1 MPGFRKFARYA
12 KSAVNPGC
20 KNFCFIFCYHPPWG
34 ARNFFFSENIRPSF
48 YFSLCQH
55 PSQSI
60 RSIRNFMRS
69 VPKFGKNTRNFFSVN
84 FFFFF
89 GLGLDSARG
98 NPYLQYLSRKIP
110 TWMKYTLFLF
120 SDFNESQLIYA
131 YKHDAY

>member
-1 MPGFRKFARYA
+1 MLNQQSTQGVRI
-12 KSAVNPGC
+12 
-20 KNFCFIFCYHPPWG
+20 FILSFVTI
-34 ARNFFFSENIRPSF
+34 RSVLQEIFFFSENIRASF

-60 RSIRNFMRS
+60 RSIRNFMLS

-84 FFFFF
+84 FFVFLG

-98 NPYLQYLSRKIP
+98 SPCLQYLSRKIP

-131 YKHDAY
+131 YKRDAY